1 MSAGKTAEAEKHFR
15 AALAGR
21 PDLPKVH
28 AALGEMYL
36 EQANYAAA
44 EKEFRAEAALTP
56 ASAEVAYKLGLSL
69 ANLGQGEAAAAEL
82 ERSLRLRPEMP
93 QTALELGKALAGLG
107 RANDAVQAFEKVV
120 TWEPASRLA
129 EAAYLQL
136 AQLYRKL
143 GRVREAAAAAEK
155 LRLLRQPGAS
165 TGGAPR

>member
-1 MSAGKTAEAEKHFR
+1 
-15 AALAGR
+15 
-21 PDLPKVH
+21 
-28 AALGEMYL
+28 
-36 EQANYAAA
+36 
-44 EKEFRAEAALTP
+44 
-56 ASAEVAYKLGLSL
+56 
-69 ANLGQGEAAAAEL
+69 
-82 ERSLRLRPEMP
+82 
-93 QTALELGKALAGLG
+93 LGKALAGLG